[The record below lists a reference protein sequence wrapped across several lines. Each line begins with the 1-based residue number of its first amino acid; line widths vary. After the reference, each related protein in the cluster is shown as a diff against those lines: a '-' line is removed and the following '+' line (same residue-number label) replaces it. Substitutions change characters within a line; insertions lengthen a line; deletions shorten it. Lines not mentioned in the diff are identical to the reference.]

1 KCHNKKHN
9 RFQFRRKINKWMN
22 DERW

>member
-9 RFQFRRKINKWMN
+9 RFQFRRKINKWVN

>member
-1 KCHNKKHN
+1 KHN
-9 RFQFRRKINKWMN
+9 RFQFRRKINKWVN